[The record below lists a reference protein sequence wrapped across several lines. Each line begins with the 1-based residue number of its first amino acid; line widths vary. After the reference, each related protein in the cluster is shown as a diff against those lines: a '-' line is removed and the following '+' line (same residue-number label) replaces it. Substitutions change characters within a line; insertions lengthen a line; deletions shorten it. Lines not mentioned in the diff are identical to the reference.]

1 MKKFV
6 LLFVSLIMLSSCS
19 TTLFNLSLNS
29 VEYPSNSKEKY
40 SETKIVKVES
50 DGLSKYKY
58 EDDFIKILWYVTAKQ
73 FHFELTNKSSYTI
86 KLPWDDMAYID
97 EVGNTRRVMH
107 NGVKFID
114 RNNAQPASVLP
125 KNASIS
131 DLLLPTD
138 NVYYLSSVGW
148 IQKNLF
154 SVQAVEQ
161 ITGKTVRILFPIII
175 QDVPNEYMFEFKI
188 DSTSE
193 K

>member
-97 EVGNTRRVMH
+97 ALTEIGNRLALRRDYDSYQGHEVTVVM
-107 NGVKFID
+107 
-114 RNNAQPASVLP
+114 L
-125 KNASIS
+125 
-131 DLLLPTD
+131 DLYFL
-138 NVYYLSSVGW
+138 
-148 IQKNLF
+148 
-154 SVQAVEQ
+154 
-161 ITGKTVRILFPIII
+161 
-175 QDVPNEYMFEFKI
+175 
-188 DSTSE
+188 
-193 K
+193 